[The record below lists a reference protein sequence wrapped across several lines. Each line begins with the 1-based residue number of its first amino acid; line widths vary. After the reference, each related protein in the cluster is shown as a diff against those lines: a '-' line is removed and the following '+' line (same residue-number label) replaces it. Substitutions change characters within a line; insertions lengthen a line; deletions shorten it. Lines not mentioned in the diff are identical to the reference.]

1 MSHATASHLSGLL
14 RYARTRC
21 VPAMPALALFASMPW
36 QGKASAFGN
45 RCPAR
50 TRHAA
55 ATVLALGLSAVPATA
70 QPELVRIP
78 AEEVELVAALYRPS
92 GPGPHPAVIALHGC
106 GGLFNRT
113 GSPTAR
119 HADWGQRL
127 ADAGFLVVMP
137 DSFRSRGLGS
147 QCGISNRSV
156 RPSRERV
163 ADVLATKIW
172 LQARGDVKA
181 SAVSLLGWSNG
192 GSTVLAAVRSDRKPG
207 DASPD
212 LARAIAFYP
221 GCRAQA
227 ESSSFRTRLPL
238 LIMIGDA
245 DDWTPA
251 APCKAL
257 AEAAW
262 ARGEAIDL
270 KLYPGAYHDFDH
282 PGRPVTER
290 RDLAFTADGS
300 GTARAGTNPAARQ
313 DALTRVPAFLAR

>member
-1 MSHATASHLSGLL
+1 MVRLL
-14 RYARTRC
+14 LPVLLA
-21 VPAMPALALFASMPW
+21 ALAAALP
-36 QGKASAFGN
+36 
-45 RCPAR
+45 PAR
-50 TRHAA
+50 AQSAA
-55 ATVLALGLSAVPATA
+55 APAATA
-70 QPELVRIP
+70 QPLP
-78 AEEVELVAALYRPS
+78 ALPS
-92 GPGPHPAVIALHGC
+92 PADTRMPLPLADGSQIGAHWYPLPLQADGAPRPAVVALHGC

-238 LIMIGDA
+238 LIMIGEA

-257 AEAAW
+257 AEAAR

>member
-1 MSHATASHLSGLL
+1 
-14 RYARTRC
+14 
-21 VPAMPALALFASMPW
+21 MPW

-55 ATVLALGLSAVPATA
+55 ATVLALGLFAVPATA

-221 GCRAQA
+221 GCRGQA

-238 LIMIGDA
+238 LIMIGEA
-245 DDWTPA
+245 DDPPRPA
-251 APCKAL
+251 RP
-257 AEAAW
+257 W
-262 ARGEAIDL
+262 PRRRG
-270 KLYPGAYHDFDH
+270 
-282 PGRPVTER
+282 
-290 RDLAFTADGS
+290 
-300 GTARAGTNPAARQ
+300 PAARRSTSSSIRAPTMTSTIRA
-313 DALTRVPAFLAR
+313 ALSRSAAISPSPPMAAAPHGQAPIPPRGRML

>member
-1 MSHATASHLSGLL
+1 MPHTTASALSGLPL
-14 RYARTRC
+14 AARARFARF
-21 VPAMPALALFASMPW
+21 VLASMPW
-36 QGKASAFGN
+36 LPKASAFGPGL
-45 RCPAR
+45 RSRAR
-50 TRHAA
+50 RGAA
-55 ATVLALGLSAVPATA
+55 IGLLLASCLATGTAVA
-70 QPELVRIP
+70 QPEMVRIP

-106 GGLFNRT
+106 GGLFNRS
-113 GSPTAR
+113 GAPTAR

-172 LQARGDVKA
+172 LQARSDVKA

-192 GSTVLAAVRSDRKPG
+192 GSTVLAAVRSDRRPG

-212 LARAIAFYP
+212 IARAVAFYP
-221 GCRAQA
+221 GCRGQA

-238 LIMIGDA
+238 LIMIGEA

-257 AEAAW
+257 AEAAR
-262 ARGEAIDL
+262 ARGEALDL

-313 DALTRVPAFLAR
+313 DALARVPAFLAR